1 MSKALEFVQEI
12 PPKSS
17 LVANFSPVRITP
29 SLSKSPDIVTIEPFL
44 GRQGWPSLPG
54 LAVGMGPFLAIVHW
68 DWLGTL
74 SHSRY

>member
-1 MSKALEFVQEI
+1 MLKTFEFVQEI

-17 LVANFSPVRITP
+17 LVANFSPVRMNP
-29 SLSKSPDIVTIEPFL
+29 YLSKSPNIVTIESFL

-54 LAVGMGPFLAIVHW
+54 LAVGMGPFQAIVHW

-74 SHSRY
+74 SHSCY